1 MSKMN
6 TNENKS
12 IVPKL
17 PRIFLTIPA
26 VLLLVI
32 GLSGENGPF
41 GPGSVIDAFMS
52 AQTTDEVLLL
62 RMRGTAVLG
71 MVLFSLFITYGGF
84 RLGQRWAWYALCYWP
99 LFLILQSVAFD
110 SWIPNL
116 PLIILSTV
124 ALILPYRKFFP
135 GKLSTSLSESKAI
148 GE

>member
-1 MSKMN
+1 MSKTNM
-6 TNENKS
+6 NENKS

-17 PRIFLTIPA
+17 PRILLTIPA
-26 VLLLVI
+26 ILLFVI

-52 AQTTDEVLLL
+52 AQTTDEVLQL
-62 RMRGTAVLG
+62 RMQGTAVLG

-84 RLGQRWAWYALCYWP
+84 RLGQRWAWYALWYWP
-99 LFLILQSVAFD
+99 LFFILHIVAFGT
-110 SWIPNL
+110 WIPDL
-116 PLIILSTV
+116 PLAILSV
-124 ALILPYRKFFP
+124 IALILPYRKFFP